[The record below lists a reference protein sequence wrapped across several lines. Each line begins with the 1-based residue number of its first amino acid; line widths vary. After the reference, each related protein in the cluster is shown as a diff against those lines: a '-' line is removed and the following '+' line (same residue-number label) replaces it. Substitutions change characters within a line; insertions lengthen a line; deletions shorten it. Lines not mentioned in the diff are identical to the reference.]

1 MSQVQAHSTDRD
13 IFITV
18 KAINRLVSLE
28 FLDAF
33 LDTSVVQMSP
43 RGEVAMFLALIMH
56 LGQAKHLA

>member
-1 MSQVQAHSTDRD
+1 MSQVQAHSTGRD

-43 RGEVAMFLALIMH
+43 REVAMFLALIMH